1 MVAAAIKMT
10 GEEALMKT
18 VILCGGRG
26 TRLGEHG
33 VSVPKALIEIGGR
46 PILWH
51 LLKLYAHHGLNDF
64 VLCLGHLGDSI
75 KRYFLEH
82 HWLYADFT
90 LEMSRAGDY
99 HLRKHLAEG
108 EDWRLTFAETGTE
121 TNTGGR
127 LKRVAPYIP
136 DDDFCVTYGDGLSD
150 IDLRALIDFHRAHG
164 RIATLTAVNPRSS
177 FGLLSLEEDGVVTEF
192 REKPAMREWI
202 NGGFFVFNRRIFD
215 YLEDDSV
222 LEREPLE
229 RLARE
234 RELIARR
241 HTGFW
246 KCLDTYKDN
255 LEFNQLW
262 DAGRAAWKVWE

>member
-1 MVAAAIKMT
+1 
-10 GEEALMKT
+10 MKT

-51 LLKLYAHHGLNDF
+51 LLKLYARHDLNDF
-64 VLCLGHLGDSI
+64 TLCLGYLGDSI

-82 HWLYADFT
+82 RWLGSDFT
-90 LEMSRAGDY
+90 LEMNRTGDY
-99 HLRKHLAEG
+99 ELHQHERRD
-108 EDWRLTFAETGTE
+108 EDWKITFVETGLE

-127 LKRVAPYIP
+127 LHRVEKYLAGEE
-136 DDDFCVTYGDGLSD
+136 DFCLTYGDGLSNV
-150 IDLRALIDFHRAHG
+150 DLHALIAFHRAHG
-164 RIATLTAVNPRSS
+164 KLATLTAVNPRSN
-177 FGLLSLEEDGVVTEF
+177 FGVMEMDEDGAITRF
-192 REKPAMREWI
+192 QEKPVIREWV

-215 YLEDDSV
+215 YLTPECI

-229 RLARE
+229 QLARE
-234 RELIARR
+234 RQLIAYR
-241 HTGFW
+241 HQGFW
-246 KCLDTYKDN
+246 KCMDTYKDN

-262 DAGRAAWKVWE
+262 DAGEAAWKVW

>member
-1 MVAAAIKMT
+1 
-10 GEEALMKT
+10 MKT

-46 PILWH
+46 PVLWH
-51 LLKLYAHHGLNDF
+51 LMKIYTHYGSNDF
-64 VLCLGHLGDSI
+64 ILCLGFLGDAI

-82 HWLYADFT
+82 HWLYSDFT
-90 LEMSRAGDY
+90 LEMGQAGDY
-99 HLRKHLAEG
+99 QLSNHKSAG
-108 EDWRLTFAETGTE
+108 EDWRITFADTGLE

-127 LKRVAPYIP
+127 VKRVEQYVG
-136 DDDFCVTYGDGLSD
+136 DDETFCVTYGDGLAD
-150 IDLRALIDFHRAHG
+150 VDLRALAEFHRSHG
-164 RIATLTAVNPRSS
+164 RLATLAAVRPRSN
-177 FGLLSLEEDGVVTEF
+177 FGVMKLDDEGAVTEF
-192 REKPAMREWI
+192 QEKPVIADWV
-202 NGGFFVFNRRIFD
+202 NGGFFVFNRKVFE
-215 YLEDDSV
+215 YLDENCV

-234 RELIARR
+234 RQLMAYE

-246 KCLDTYKDN
+246 KCVDTYKDN

-262 DAGRAAWKVWE
+262 DTGQAEWKVWE